1 MFRCM
6 KSRLEYS
13 ATNLGFVTAFSENR
27 NIVLKYTVYI
37 ILLYQTFFTYIMTDY
52 KSYTSG
58 RLKVLVGK
66 ANYHDVFTKIIYLY
80 NEYVYTTQYN
90 TLALNYKT

>member
-1 MFRCM
+1 
-6 KSRLEYS
+6 
-13 ATNLGFVTAFSENR
+13 
-27 NIVLKYTVYI
+27 
-37 ILLYQTFFTYIMTDY
+37 MTDY